1 MAMNIQSGI
10 MQGVSS
16 AVAVTQG
23 MTAGAARATIEQ
35 NIVAI
40 RDQNQ
45 RFYASASELAGKSGD
60 DIKAAIRQQIVS
72 GSGLFAN
79 ITTEQENDMGKDPS
93 AFVNEAAR
101 TFQIQANAADDVFTV
116 YSERMNEYTQQFGM
130 NSNQVFDLA
139 RESGINLM
147 DVTTDFTTSMNQLV
161 SALINSTVEL
171 NAYIGEVYADMYE
184 STQDFKKAAEGPLI
198 YDEAARTVFDQ
209 AAQAGG
215 KISPQM
221 LAEFFGVATQ
231 QFPAMYSEFPLRGL
245 IEFPRQFQRGGLAF
259 STPGTPFYG
268 MEEQFYSPEN
278 AGLTERLVTQSKV
291 GASTAAQE
299 ILISGLN
306 AAGLRLE
313 DPTQAVN
320 FGARFVER
328 ALVDPDGATRDILT
342 LMQKQDELALATDD
356 TVKERLKSDIAT
368 LLSDAFGMATVEF
381 KTAESTAAL
390 QADAV
395 YRGIIDAF
403 APGFRITSATTDIS
417 TPYAG
422 VTAGSVTVQ
431 DGNDTRTPVAPFVG
445 DTGTNLSKTLD
456 SHRRLNGMAG
466 NRFITSSY
474 RNFALGSSNS
484 DHINGRAYDLV
495 GDNLISYRDAV
506 KRDGGFAEFHGDKS
520 SRHLHVVPRIGDSM
534 LPAYTMATGIAS
546 AAGPQSDG
554 GNTYNITVNGAGSNP
569 EEIANMVI
577 HKIKTTEK
585 VNRERSY

>member
-1 MAMNIQSGI
+1 
-10 MQGVSS
+10 MQ
-16 AVAVTQG
+16 QL
-23 MTAGAARATIEQ
+23 R
-35 NIVAI
+35 
-40 RDQNQ
+40 NQ
-45 RFYASASELAGKSGD
+45 TF
-60 DIKAAIRQQIVS
+60 S
-72 GSGLFAN
+72 GSGVFAN
-79 ITTEQENDMGKDPS
+79 LTTEEMKNAADDPQ
-93 AFVNEAAR
+93 AFLRESAR
-101 TFQIQANAADDVFTV
+101 TFEIQANAADTVFSV
-116 YSERMNEYTQQFGM
+116 YSNRMDEYTKQFGM
-130 NSNQVFDLA
+130 DSNQVFELA
-139 RESGINLM
+139 RQSGVNLM
-147 DVTTDFTTSMNQLV
+147 DATTDFTTSMNQLV

-184 STQDFKKAAEGPLI
+184 STQNFKKAAEGPLI
-198 YDEAARTVFDQ
+198 YDEAARTLFDQ
-209 AAQAGG
+209 SLAAGG
-215 KISPQM
+215 TVSQTMI
-221 LAEFFGVATQ
+221 ADFFAVAAQ

-268 MEEQFYSPEN
+268 MEDQFYSPEN
-278 AGLTERLVTQSKV
+278 ADLTARLVTQSKV

-306 AAGLRLE
+306 AAGLQLA
-313 DPTQAVN
+313 DPTQAVG

-342 LMQKQDELALATDD
+342 LMQKQDELALATDN
-356 TVKERLKSDIAT
+356 TVKEGIKQEIAT

-381 KTAESTAAL
+381 KAAESTVAA

-395 YRGIIDAF
+395 YRAISDAF
-403 APGFRITSATTDIS
+403 APGFKLTTANATVNS
-417 TPYAG
+417 QYAG
-422 VTAGSVTVQ
+422 VKAAYVSVTEEA
-431 DGNDTRTPVAPFVG
+431 GG
-445 DTGTNLSKTLD
+445 DTKFPKSASIGDTATNLAQTLGA
-456 SHRRLNGMAG
+456 HQRLNGMAG

-474 RNFALGSSNS
+474 RNFSLGSSNS

-554 GNTYNITVNGAGSNP
+554 GNIYNITVNGAGSNP